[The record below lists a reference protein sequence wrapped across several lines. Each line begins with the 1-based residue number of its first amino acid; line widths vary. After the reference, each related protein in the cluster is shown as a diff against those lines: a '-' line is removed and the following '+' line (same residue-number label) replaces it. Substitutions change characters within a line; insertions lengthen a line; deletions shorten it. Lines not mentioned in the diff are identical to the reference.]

1 MPSQSQN
8 KETVYTL
15 YVIYWLILYAIHF
28 DKHCNICFNH
38 TSIFGQIGYIYINKL
53 REGKMPWFC

>member
-8 KETVYTL
+8 KETIYTL
-15 YVIYWLILYAIHF
+15 YVIYWLILFAINF

-38 TSIFGQIGYIYINKL
+38 TSIFGQIGYIYVNKL
-53 REGKMPWFC
+53 KLYTL